1 MNFSFS
7 NLLGAPYRGGN
18 LVITPQDELLTPVGN
33 RVTEVNLVESA
44 SFTLPFEN
52 QKNVRVLAVS
62 PDSRLLLSI
71 DTDGKALVINRKRK
85 ALLHHF
91 SFKSTVRIA
100 KFSPDGQFIA
110 VGVGRLVQVWRRPGL
125 EKTVAPMQLYRT
137 YGHCHADVVAL
148 DWSED
153 GCWIVAAAKDLSIRV
168 FSIDP
173 IEGYRPPTLTGH
185 RDVPVQV
192 LFASSK
198 LQESAQILGRDP
210 PALYTVSRD
219 GALFTWQYIEP
230 ASMETAAA
238 PEQEPSE
245 EHDEDHDEGDHDE
258 ERGEQEEEGQQEPI
272 SKQTRTYARQGGH
285 WKLADKYYFNQRSPT
300 KLTSVAFHADLALL
314 AVGFSHGVFELLQLP
329 ELQTIQTL
337 SIGREAVTSLCFN
350 TSGEWLAVGS
360 AALGQLVVWEWRSES
375 YVLKQQGHSYDIGT
389 LAFSPDGAQLVTG
402 GDDNKVKVWTVANG
416 FCFVTFADH
425 SARVSAVAF
434 LPTGHAVLSASMD
447 GTVRAFDLVRYRN
460 FRTLTTPHPVQFSSL
475 AVDPSGDIVVAGSQ
489 DTFQIFVWSLKTGR
503 LLDVLAAHEGPVV
516 ALSFAPGESLLA
528 SGSWDGTVRT
538 WDVFRGKGGVEV
550 LQHSHDVLA
559 IAWRPDSRQ
568 LAASTLDGQIYFW
581 DPLEGELQG
590 TIHGRRDIAGG
601 RLTSD
606 RRTAE
611 NTSSGRAFNSLSYSA
626 DGSFL
631 LAGGSSKY
639 VCVYDVAEKV
649 MLRRFQITHNRSV
662 DGVLD
667 QLNSRYVTDAGPLA
681 EIDHDDEDMGG
692 TGAASRTLLPGV
704 NNGTKTNAMTRGV
717 ALAPT
722 GRLWAA
728 ATTQGVLLYSL
739 HQDLY
744 FDPTDLAEDV
754 TPDAALRALRSEA
767 YVKACLIALRLG
779 DETLIRHVLLSTKP
793 RAVASVASTLPG
805 PLVPQLL
812 APLAEMLHASPHVEH
827 VLRWVEAL
835 CLRHGAAIEAQQSQR
850 VGLNSGSGSGG
861 VAPALRA
868 LQRATAALQEEVGAL
883 VESNLYGLRYV
894 CSVPAATKKRTAEE
908 VVLTND
914 LH

>member
-1 MNFSFS
+1 MNFTFS

-18 LVITPQDELLTPVGN
+18 LVITAQDELLTPVGN
-33 RVTEVNLVESA
+33 RVTEINLIEST

-52 QKNVRVLAVS
+52 QRNLRVLAVS
-62 PDSRLLLSI
+62 PDDRLLLSI
-71 DTDGKALVINRKRK
+71 DSDGRALVINRRRK

-91 SFKSTVRIA
+91 SFKSTVRVA

-137 YGHCHADVVAL
+137 YGHCHADVVDL

-153 GCWIVAAAKDLSIRV
+153 GCWIAAAAKDLSIRV

-173 IEGYRPPTLTGH
+173 LEGYRPPTLTGH
-185 RDVPVQV
+185 RDTPVKV
-192 LFASSK
+192 FFASSK
-198 LQESAQILGRDP
+198 LQESAQILGRDA

-219 GALFTWQYIEP
+219 GALFMWRYITPPPLGVEDSP
-230 ASMETAAA
+230 EGLPHATETSAAG
-238 PEQEPSE
+238 
-245 EHDEDHDEGDHDE
+245 EGKDGDGHTL
-258 ERGEQEEEGQQEPI
+258 GSG
-272 SKQTRTYARQGGH
+272 QTRTFAQQGGH

-300 KLTSVAFHADLALL
+300 KLTCVGFHSDLALL
-314 AVGFSHGVFELLQLP
+314 AVGFSHGVFEMLQLP

-350 TSGEWLAVGS
+350 ASGEWLAVGS
-360 AALGQLVVWEWRSES
+360 ASLGQLVVWEWRSES

-389 LAFSPDGAQLVTG
+389 LAFSPDASQLVTG

-434 LPTGHAVLSASMD
+434 LPTGHAVVSASMD

-475 AVDPSGDIVVAGSQ
+475 AVDPSGDIIVAGSQ

-503 LLDVLAAHEGPVV
+503 LLDVLAAHEAPVI

-538 WDVFRGKGGVEV
+538 WDVFQGKGGVEV

-559 IAWRPDSRQ
+559 LAWRPDGRQ
-568 LAASTLDGQIYFW
+568 LASSTLDGQIYFW

-601 RLTSD
+601 RLTLD

-611 NTSSGRAFNSLSYSA
+611 NTSSGRAFTSLSYSA
-626 DGSFL
+626 DGLFL

-649 MLRRFQITHNRSV
+649 MLRRFQITHNRSI

-681 EIDHDDEDMGG
+681 EIDDDGDSDSGDLGVGRRAITGG
-692 TGAASRTLLPGV
+692 AMLPGV
-704 NNGTKTNAMTRGV
+704 DSGTRTSAMTRGV

-722 GRLWAA
+722 GRMWAA
-728 ATTQGVLLYSL
+728 ATTQGVLVYGLD
-739 HQDLY
+739 QDLY

-754 TPDAALRALRSEA
+754 TPAAVSRALRSEA

-779 DETLIRHVLLSTKP
+779 DETLVRHVLLSTKP

-805 PLVPQLL
+805 ALVPQLL
-812 APLAEMLHASPHVEH
+812 GPLAEMLHASPHVEH

-835 CLRHGAAIEAQQSQR
+835 CLRHGAAIEARQ
-850 VGLNSGSGSGG
+850 VHNSGGG
-861 VAPALRA
+861 AGIGARIAPALRA
-868 LQRATAALQEEVGAL
+868 LQRATASLHEEVGAL
-883 VESNLYGLRYV
+883 VEGNLYGLRYI
-894 CSVPAATKKRTAEE
+894 CSVPVISKKRRADESE
-908 VVLTND
+908 D
-914 LH
+914 EDM